1 MQYCFK
7 YSDTYYSYCSEY
19 KKYKEALEYVEEK
32 LRCIRS
38 SLSGL
43 DDAVNRF
50 YRSEITARSVSGRP
64 KTAYNMCYLI
74 AKKFKQ
80 VGSIALKV
88 QHGKALSELSR
99 RLTLETLDRDIQI
112 ITVSNLEAYREYAP
126 YKIMKNQS
134 EFETAVLAIQ

>member
-1 MQYCFK
+1 MLCYFK

-64 KTAYNMCYLI
+64 KTAYNYQHSKVTNKIRNEVATFNSMI
-74 AKKFKQ
+74 AQLQKQ
-80 VGSIALKV
+80 
-88 QHGKALSELSR
+88 
-99 RLTLETLDRDIQI
+99 RDVIERQM
-112 ITVSNLEAYREYAP
+112 NRYMN
-126 YKIMKNQS
+126 MKNI
-134 EFETAVLAIQ
+134 EKARCEEEMRNEKRC

>member
-1 MQYCFK
+1 MLCYFK

-64 KTAYNMCYLI
+64 KTAYNYQHSKVTNKIRNEVATFKSMI
-74 AKKFKQ
+74 AQLQKQ
-80 VGSIALKV
+80 
-88 QHGKALSELSR
+88 
-99 RLTLETLDRDIQI
+99 RDVIERQM
-112 ITVSNLEAYREYAP
+112 NRYRN
-126 YKIMKNQS
+126 MKNI
-134 EFETAVLAIQ
+134 EKTRCEEEMRNEKRC

>member
-1 MQYCFK
+1 MLCYFK

-64 KTAYNMCYLI
+64 KTAYNYQHSKVTNKIRNEVATFKSMI
-74 AKKFKQ
+74 AQLQKQ
-80 VGSIALKV
+80 
-88 QHGKALSELSR
+88 
-99 RLTLETLDRDIQI
+99 RDVIERQM
-112 ITVSNLEAYREYAP
+112 NRYRN
-126 YKIMKNQS
+126 MKNI
-134 EFETAVLAIQ
+134 EKARCEEEMRNEKRC

>member
-1 MQYCFK
+1 MLCYFK

-50 YRSEITARSVSGRP
+50 YRSEITARSVSVRP
-64 KTAYNMCYLI
+64 KTAYNYQHSKVTNKIRNEVATFKSMI
-74 AKKFKQ
+74 AQLQKQ
-80 VGSIALKV
+80 
-88 QHGKALSELSR
+88 
-99 RLTLETLDRDIQI
+99 RDVIERQM
-112 ITVSNLEAYREYAP
+112 NRYRN
-126 YKIMKNQS
+126 MKNI
-134 EFETAVLAIQ
+134 EKARCEEEMRNEKRC